1 MSRDPDEW
9 HLAINQTGWH
19 LALTCQGA
27 FKLRPWQV
35 TPRDSARVYPGMIR
49 LAVFHSG
56 RQAQGQVRRA
66 AGVGRRQ
73 WLKAGC
79 SKRK

>member
-35 TPRDSARVYPGMIR
+35 TPRDSARVYPGMIGAWRYFTQDGR
-49 LAVFHSG
+49 LRDKF
-56 RQAQGQVRRA
+56 
-66 AGVGRRQ
+66 AGLPAWGD
-73 WLKAGC
+73 GNG
-79 SKRK
+79 